1 MRILLYIL
9 TLSKV
14 CMTLTDSGKGSR
26 ILRIEGGL
34 PLSGELR
41 VYPAKNA
48 ALPILAASLLTPE
61 PITLLEVPRL
71 RDVEVMLE
79 LLSHLGTRYQWE
91 GRTLHLHTPEI
102 QSTHAPYELVGQ
114 MRASF
119 IVWGALLARV
129 GEGQISLP
137 GGCAFGARPVDQHVK
152 ALRALGAEVVEEGG
166 TFYARRTR
174 PLSGRVVFDLPT
186 VGGTEQ
192 AMLAVAL
199 GGEATLVQAAMEPEI
214 EDLGRFLQMLG
225 VEVRGLGSAILHVRG
240 VKQLGGGTYRIIPDR
255 IEAGTYLLAAA
266 ATRGTLTLTEVR
278 PDHLDALL
286 DKLRQAGHRV
296 EVGADWVRFTAT
308 PHPEPFHVEAREYP
322 GFPTDLQPIVGAY
335 LATVPGQSAITD
347 RVYPDRFTHVGELAR
362 MGAELYLRDRTL
374 VVNGKR
380 LHGAQVKALDI
391 RAGGGLV
398 VAALAAEGV
407 SEIEGVY
414 FLERGYE
421 HLEER
426 LQALGARVGLTEV
439 ALAQAAD

>member
-1 MRILLYIL
+1 MMH
-9 TLSKV
+9 K
-14 CMTLTDSGKGSR
+14 DPGKGTRR
-26 ILRIEGGL
+26 ILRVEGGV
-34 PLSGELR
+34 PLSGEVR

-61 PITLLEVPRL
+61 PITLLEVPKL

-79 LLSHLGTRYQWE
+79 LLSHLGTRYAWE
-91 GRTLHLHTPEI
+91 GRALHLHTPEI
-102 QSTHAPYELVGQ
+102 TRTEAPFELVGQ

-119 IVWGALLARV
+119 IVWGALLARA
-129 GEGQISLP
+129 GEGTIHLP
-137 GGCAFGARPVDQHVK
+137 GGCAFGARPVDQHIK
-152 ALRALGAEVVEEGG
+152 ALRALGAEVREEEGG
-166 TFYARRTR
+166 VFHARRVR

-199 GGEATLVQAAMEPEI
+199 GGEATLVQAAVEPEV
-214 EDLGRFLQMLG
+214 EDLGRFLTLLG
-225 VEVRGLGSAILHVRG
+225 VEVRGLGSPILHVRG
-240 VKQLGGGTYRIIPDR
+240 AGRLGGGTYRIIPDR

-266 ATRGTLTLTEVR
+266 ATRGNITLTGVR

-286 DKLRQAGHRV
+286 DKLQQAGHRV
-296 EVGADWVRFTAT
+296 EVGPDWVRFKAAS
-308 PHPEPFHVEAREYP
+308 EPQPLRVEAREYP
-322 GFPTDLQPIVGAY
+322 GFPTDLQPIVTAY
-335 LATVPGQSAITD
+335 LATVPGQSAVTD

-374 VVNGKR
+374 LVNGKR

-426 LQALGARVGLTEV
+426 LGALGARVGLEE
-439 ALAQAAD
+439 APLAVAAD

>member
-1 MRILLYIL
+1 LGLIL

-14 CMTLTDSGKGSR
+14 CMMHKDPGKGKRR
-26 ILRIEGGL
+26 ILRVEGGL
-34 PLSGELR
+34 PLSGEIR

-48 ALPILAASLLTPE
+48 ALPILAASLLTAE
-61 PITLLEVPRL
+61 PITLVEVPKL

-79 LLSHLGTRYQWE
+79 LLAHLGTHYRWE

-102 QSTHAPYELVGQ
+102 RNTEAPFELVGQ

-129 GEGQISLP
+129 GEATVHMP
-137 GGCAFGARPVDQHVK
+137 GGCAFGARPVDQHLK
-152 ALRALGAEVVEEGG
+152 ALRALGAEVQEREDGA
-166 TFYARRTR
+166 FHARRVR

-199 GGEATLVQAAMEPEI
+199 GGEATLVQAAVEPEV
-214 EDLGRFLQMLG
+214 EDLGRFLRMLG
-225 VEVRGLGSAILHVRG
+225 VEVRGLGSPILHVRG
-240 VKQLGGGTYRIIPDR
+240 AKRLGGGTYRIIPDR

-266 ATRGTLTLTEVR
+266 ATRGSVTLTEAR

-286 DKLRQAGHRV
+286 DKLAQAGHQV
-296 EVGADWVRFTAT
+296 EVGPDWVRLTAT
-308 PHPEPFHVEAREYP
+308 PDPKPFQVEAREYP
-322 GFPTDLQPIVGAY
+322 GFPTDLQPIVTAY
-335 LATVPGQSAITD
+335 LATVPGQSAVTD

-362 MGAELYLRDRTL
+362 LGAELYLRDRTL
-374 VVNGKR
+374 LVNGKR

-398 VAALAAEGV
+398 VAALAADGV

-426 LQALGARVGLTEV
+426 LQALGARVGLEE
-439 ALAQAAD
+439 ALLAAAD

>member
-1 MRILLYIL
+1 
-9 TLSKV
+9 
-14 CMTLTDSGKGSR
+14 MTHPDPGKGGR
-26 ILRIEGGL
+26 RVLRVEGGA
-34 PLSGELR
+34 PLSGEVR
-41 VYPAKNA
+41 IYPAKNA
-48 ALPILAASLLTPE
+48 ALPILAASLLTEE
-61 PITLLEVPRL
+61 PVTLLEVPRL

-79 LLSHLGTRYQWE
+79 LLAHLGTRYAWE

-102 QSTHAPYELVGQ
+102 RSTHAPYELVGQ

-129 GEGQISLP
+129 GEARISLP

-152 ALRALGAEVVEEGG
+152 ALRALGAEVVEEEGQ
-166 TFYARRTR
+166 FYARRTR

-199 GGEATLVQAAMEPEI
+199 GGEATLVQAAMEPEV
-214 EDLGRFLQMLG
+214 EDLGRFLEMLG

-240 VKQLGGGTYRIIPDR
+240 AQRLGGGTYRIIPDR

-266 ATRGTLTLTEVR
+266 ATRGAITLTGAR
-278 PDHLDALL
+278 PDHMDALL
-286 DKLRQAGHRV
+286 DKLHQAGHRI
-296 EVGADWVRFTAT
+296 EVGSDWVRFVAT
-308 PHPEPFHVEAREYP
+308 PNPEPFPVEAREYP
-322 GFPTDLQPIVGAY
+322 GFPTDLQPVVTAY
-335 LATVPGQSAITD
+335 LATVPGQSTVTD

-362 MGAELYLRDRTL
+362 MGAELYLRERTL
-374 VVNGKR
+374 LVNGRR

-398 VAALAAEGV
+398 VAALSAEGV

-421 HLEER
+421 DLVER
-426 LQALGARVGLTEV
+426 LGALGAQVRLEETP
-439 ALAQAAD
+439 LAVAAD

>member
-1 MRILLYIL
+1 M
-9 TLSKV
+9 
-14 CMTLTDSGKGSR
+14 LTDTGRR
-26 ILRIEGGL
+26 ILRIEGGT

-48 ALPILAASLLTPE
+48 ALPILAASLLTAE

-79 LLSHLGTRYQWE
+79 LLAHLGTRYQWE

-102 QSTHAPYELVGQ
+102 RSTHAPYELVGQ

-129 GEGQISLP
+129 GEGRISLP

-152 ALRALGAEVVEEGG
+152 ALKALGAEVVEEEGS
-166 TFYARRTR
+166 FYARRVR

-199 GGEATLVQAAMEPEI
+199 GGEATLVQAAMEPEV
-214 EDLGRFLQMLG
+214 EDLGRFLAMLG

-240 VKQLGGGTYRIIPDR
+240 ARRLGGGTYRIIPDR

-266 ATRGTLTLTEVR
+266 ATRGSLTLTGVR

-286 DKLRQAGHRV
+286 DKLHQAGHRL
-296 EVGADWVRFTAT
+296 EVGADWVRLAAT
-308 PHPEPFHVEAREYP
+308 PQPQPFHVEAREYP
-322 GFPTDLQPIVGAY
+322 GFPTDLQPIVTAY
-335 LATVPGQSAITD
+335 LATVPGQSAIVD

-374 VVNGKR
+374 LVNGKR

-421 HLEER
+421 DLEAR
-426 LQALGARVGLTEV
+426 LQALGARVGLEEASL
-439 ALAQAAD
+439 ALAAD

>member
-1 MRILLYIL
+1 
-9 TLSKV
+9 
-14 CMTLTDSGKGSR
+14 
-26 ILRIEGGL
+26 
-34 PLSGELR
+34 
-41 VYPAKNA
+41 
-48 ALPILAASLLTPE
+48 
-61 PITLLEVPRL
+61 
-71 RDVEVMLE
+71 MLE
-79 LLSHLGTRYQWE
+79 LLAHLGTRYLWE

-102 QSTHAPYELVGQ
+102 RTSHAPYELVGQ

-129 GEGQISLP
+129 GEARISLP
-137 GGCAFGARPVDQHVK
+137 GGCAFGARPVDQHIK
-152 ALRALGAEVVEEGG
+152 ALKALGAEVVEEEGG
-166 TFYARRTR
+166 QFYARRTR

-214 EDLGRFLQMLG
+214 EDLGHFLEMLG
-225 VEVRGLGSAILHVRG
+225 VEVRGLGGAVLHVRG
-240 VKQLGGGTYRIIPDR
+240 AKRLGGGTYRIIPDR

-266 ATRGTLTLTEVR
+266 ATRGSLTLTGVR

-286 DKLRQAGHRV
+286 DKLQGSGHRL

-308 PHPEPFHVEAREYP
+308 SNPLPLQVEAREYP
-322 GFPTDLQPIVGAY
+322 GFPTDLQPIVTAY
-335 LATVPGQSAITD
+335 LATVPGQSTVTD

-362 MGAELYLRDRTL
+362 MGAELYLKDRTL
-374 VVNGKR
+374 LIHGKR

-398 VAALAAEGV
+398 VAALSAEGV

-421 HLEER
+421 DLVER
-426 LQALGARVGLTEV
+426 LQALGAQAHLRESPV
-439 ALAQAAD
+439 ALAAD